1 MKKKIIITEAQ
12 YNKLQEFL
20 FETTDVNH
28 TLDFVKVGDVLKFK
42 TSAGSD
48 YTINI
53 KHVDHNSNEIL
64 GDNHGNKIRLSFDSY
79 DEQNKKLNYNQL
91 NTNTQK
97 YIPKTADVHELDIE
111 RGGKVLPI
119 PDIGGNK
126 QPAPDATTNQDD
138 ISKPVELDP
147 NVTSPTT
154 SGDTSTDSTEKIKKE
169 RMYGKKAL
177 KAITSD
183 PQLQAAFY
191 RQPSFWKLFMAD
203 MEGKTAPGK
212 GIQPTL
218 ALINGY
224 LDKKNVDNNPDLGSF
239 KMGKNSDFII
249 TNPITFTV
257 PSKIL
262 GNKDETYTIPPS
274 AAAYP
279 YSGFYRQSNWLDP
292 VSNTHQNAAML
303 EYLDKDKKLG
313 FRFKIKVKPPAISK
327 DTFKC
332 DIVFGSDVVAK
343 DVTINFLNSDGY
355 NSNKNK

>member
-91 NTNTQK
+91 DVNTQK
-97 YIPKTADVHELDIE
+97 YLPKTADVHELDIE

-126 QPAPDATTNQDD
+126 QPTLDTTAKPDD

-147 NVTSPTT
+147 NISGPTA
-154 SGDTSTDSTEKIKKE
+154 SGDTSSDSAEEEEKVKKE

-191 RQPSFWKLFMAD
+191 RQPSFMKLFMAD
-203 MEGKTAPGK
+203 LQGKTAPGK

-218 ALINGY
+218 ALIGGY
-224 LDKKNVDNNPDLGSF
+224 LDKKNKESNPDLASF
-239 KMGKNSDFII
+239 KMGKIADLTISK
-249 TNPITFTV
+249 PITFNV
-257 PSKIL
+257 KSKIL
-262 GNKDETYTIPPS
+262 GGKDDTYTIPASKLS
-274 AAAYP
+274 ATNIQGNWYDAT
-279 YSGFYRQSNWLDP
+279 SSNY
-292 VSNTHQNAAML
+292 QNANML
-303 EYLDKDKKLG
+303 QYSDKNKSLG
-313 FRFKIKVKPPAISK
+313 FQFKIMVKPPAISK

-332 DIVFGSDVVAK
+332 DIVYGSDVVAK
-343 DVTINFLNSDGY
+343 NVVITFLNSTGY
-355 NSNKNK
+355 NKNNTK